1 MYYNMVTTLKE
12 ELNMTT
18 VNTLKN
24 NGFEVLTY
32 SDVVEQ
38 NKISHTD
45 DDIIYEMNRVGAN
58 ILLINP
64 YMARYWFLV
73 TKVIC

>member
-1 MYYNMVTTLKE
+1 
-12 ELNMTT
+12 MTT

>member
-1 MYYNMVTTLKE
+1 MVTTLKE